1 MERVI
6 DAILNIHQSENFK
19 YELSNEELTILAK
32 MSTKQFLKISK
43 DFPVSFTK
51 RFFSIKTSDF
61 LEVPDTEIVDYLK
74 QFHKQEIIDKRF
86 LLSIDKKRVP
96 YQNKFVVLY
105 SMAFG
110 EIDDSFLDYIVPCKE
125 YPFAL
130 NSELHRAFINM
141 NDEQKFFDL
150 VKTYIQQVINNSIF
164 CGRYDS
170 FEFISDDVLDKIGKI
185 LVTPNAIGG
194 MFLTES
200 KRLLKRKFC
209 EHLLVSSEYIKQEN
223 EEYEDEESE
232 VESQSIIVE
241 KILSIQKYKN
251 QLKSIGID
259 SEELNLE
266 IPDREAIENLKK
278 EQNWRKEEIE
288 EIYQSMLPKQEVKQA
303 KMNF

>member
-164 CGRYDS
+164 CGGYDT
-170 FEFISDDVLDKIGKI
+170 FEFISNDVLDKIGKI
-185 LVTPNAIGG
+185 LVTPRTSGSI
-194 MFLTES
+194 FLIES
-200 KRLLKRKFC
+200 KKLFKREFC

-223 EEYEDEESE
+223 EEYEESE

-241 KILSIQKYKN
+241 QILSMQKYKN

-266 IPDREAIENLKK
+266 IPDRETIENLKK

-288 EIYQSMLPKQEVKQA
+288 EIYQSMLPKQKVKQA
-303 KMNF
+303 KMNL

>member
-1 MERVI
+1 
-6 DAILNIHQSENFK
+6 
-19 YELSNEELTILAK
+19 

-43 DFPVSFTK
+43 YFPVSFTK

-61 LEVPDTEIVDYLK
+61 LEVPDAEIVDYLK
-74 QFHKQEIIDKRF
+74 QFNKQEIIDKRF
-86 LLSIDKKRVP
+86 LLSIDKERAP

-130 NSELHRAFINM
+130 DSELHRAFINM
-141 NDEQKFFDL
+141 NDEQAFFVL
-150 VKTYIQQVINNSIF
+150 VKTYIQQVIDNSVF

-223 EEYEDEESE
+223 EEYEESE

-241 KILSIQKYKN
+241 QILSMQKYKN

-266 IPDREAIENLKK
+266 IPDRETIENLKK

-288 EIYQSMLPKQEVKQA
+288 EIYQSMLPKQKVKQA
-303 KMNF
+303 KMNL